1 MTADAFK
8 TCAQRY
14 AEMRDTS
21 AARALTFQG
30 SAVLW
35 WMCGVENT
43 QQSKAGKGGDGREP
57 PGFVPVEL
65 WGCTTSGGLV
75 LSQNSKFQIMVM
87 VVVINM

>member
-1 MTADAFK
+1 MRRMPLNWAPRCPIRVYPFRVELWVTADAFK

-43 QQSKAGKGGDGREP
+43 QFRDFSR
-57 PGFVPVEL
+57 FVIFPF
-65 WGCTTSGGLV
+65 
-75 LSQNSKFQIMVM
+75 LSW
-87 VVVINM
+87 